1 MKESSRT
8 NDCVTDIQSHS
19 QISTRKDAAIVYG
32 SGAIHFALFFHGAR
46 PGNRAGRTHPTIRS
60 DISGC
65 QNVGCALDSSAVTE
79 PDTGLNFITHRS
91 NPALAMQGILY
102 QTAKISGI
110 GQSIQLADEP
120 VLAAIRNH
128 RAQTGAKRI
137 LCIPQLLGINSYQI
151 HRSYSVICLCQRRGA
166 LPMEAKKV

>member
-1 MKESSRT
+1 MKEFSRA

-19 QISTRKDAAIVYG
+19 QISAWKDAAIIYG

-60 DISGC
+60 DISRC
-65 QNVGCALDSSAVTE
+65 QNVGCTLDSSAVTE
-79 PDTGLNFITHRS
+79 PDTRLNFITHRS

-110 GQSIQLADEP
+110 GQSIQIAGEAVPISIPGLTRWSEP
-120 VLAAIRNH
+120 
-128 RAQTGAKRI
+128 KR
-137 LCIPQLLGINSYQI
+137 CGYVQG
-151 HRSYSVICLCQRRGA
+151 
-166 LPMEAKKV
+166 